1 MSNQLLIRAWKNA
14 VCWSCFTAFAATAWA
29 DEPKSVDTKPI
40 VIAHRGASGY
50 LPEHTEGAKVLA
62 IAQGSD
68 YVEQDVVLTKDEV
81 PVVMHDIHLDQVSNV
96 ADIFPDR
103 KRDDGKY
110 YAIDFTW
117 DEIQKLSAKERQ
129 SPRASSASRRFP
141 GGFGQKIMRLED
153 EIRLVQGL
161 NKTLG
166 LNVGIY
172 VELKGP
178 AFHLKETG
186 KPMGDKVLAVLKEF
200 GYDSKEA
207 PCYIQCFEPEELKR
221 LKAADCPLKLVQLMG
236 GLPRGETDSA
246 KAMAGIAEYA
256 DGVGPAIPALVEV
269 TDSGEVK
276 SSGFVEAAHKAG
288 LQIHPY
294 TIRADQLPPWA
305 KNIEELHRV
314 LFEQLRVD
322 GAFTDFP
329 DLTRSDVDRFAKE

>member
-1 MSNQLLIRAWKNA
+1 MSKQLLTQTWKNA
-14 VCWSCFTAFAATAWA
+14 ICLSCFTSLFSAVMAE
-29 DEPKSVDTKPI
+29 DPKSVESKPI

-62 IAQGSD
+62 IAQGAD
-68 YVEQDVVLTKDEV
+68 YVEQDVVLTKDDV
-81 PVVMHDIHLDQVSNV
+81 PVVMHDIHLDQVTDV
-96 ADIFPDR
+96 ADVFPDR
-103 KRDDGKY
+103 KREDGKY

-117 DEIQKLSAKERQ
+117 NEIQKLSAKERQ

-153 EIRLVQGL
+153 EIRLIQGL
-161 NKTLG
+161 NQTLG
-166 LNVGIY
+166 LQVGIY

-186 KPMGDKVLAVLKEF
+186 KPMGDVVVPVLKQF
-200 GYDSKEA
+200 GYDSKDSL
-207 PCYIQCFEPEELKR
+207 CYIQCFEPDELKR
-221 LKAADCPLKLVQLMG
+221 LHAANCPLKLVQLMG

-246 KAMAGIAEYA
+246 KVMTGIAEYA
-256 DGVGPAIPALVEV
+256 EGVGPAIPALVEV

-305 KNIEELHRV
+305 KSIENLHEI
-314 LFEQLRVD
+314 LFEQLKVD

-329 DLTRSDVDRFAKE
+329 DLTRADVDR

>member
-1 MSNQLLIRAWKNA
+1 VIRQQGMLAWKQISLLLLLVGSA
-14 VCWSCFTAFAATAWA
+14 L
-29 DEPKSVDTKPI
+29 EPLHAEEPRPI

-62 IAQGSD
+62 IAQGAD
-68 YVEQDVVLTKDEV
+68 YVEQDVVLSKDEV
-81 PVVMHDIHLDQVSNV
+81 PIVMHDIHLDQVTNV

-103 KRDDGKY
+103 KRDDGKF

-117 DEIQKLSAKERQ
+117 GEIQKLDAKERQ
-129 SPRASSASRRFP
+129 SPRLGTASRRFP

-161 NKTLG
+161 NQTLG

-172 VELKGP
+172 VELKGA

-186 KPMGDKVLAVLKEF
+186 KPMGDVVVAVLKQF
-200 GYDSKEA
+200 GYDSKESL
-207 PCYIQCFEPEELKR
+207 CFLQCFEPDELKR
-221 LKAADCPLKLVQLMG
+221 LKSANCPLKLVQLLG
-236 GLPRGETDSA
+236 GLPRGETDA
-246 KAMAGIAEYA
+246 GKAMSAIAAYA

-269 TDSGEVK
+269 TSSGEVK
-276 SSGFVEAAHKAG
+276 SSGFVEAARAAK

-294 TIRADQLPPWA
+294 TIRADQLPSWA
-305 KNIEELHRV
+305 KSIDELHKV
-314 LFEQLRVD
+314 LFDQLRVD

-329 DLTRSDVDRFAKE
+329 DLTRTHVKK